1 MKKKEKGFDAIDVI
15 LNVTNFFKW
24 KVIWKMIRKMKKV
37 KINMNEIKEIILK
50 FWVNLSIK
58 KELNINQIFDF
69 MFKNKIMG
77 VLENLKKKTSILV

>member
-1 MKKKEKGFDAIDVI
+1 
-15 LNVTNFFKW
+15 
-24 KVIWKMIRKMKKV
+24 MKKV

-77 VLENLKKKTSILV
+77 VLENLKRKPLFWYNRKINKY

>member
-1 MKKKEKGFDAIDVI
+1 
-15 LNVTNFFKW
+15 
-24 KVIWKMIRKMKKV
+24 MKKV

-77 VLENLKKKTSILV
+77 ILENLKKKTSILV

>member
-1 MKKKEKGFDAIDVI
+1 
-15 LNVTNFFKW
+15 
-24 KVIWKMIRKMKKV
+24 MKKV
-37 KINMNEIKEIILK
+37 KINVNEIKEIILK

>member
-1 MKKKEKGFDAIDVI
+1 
-15 LNVTNFFKW
+15 
-24 KVIWKMIRKMKKV
+24 MKKV

-69 MFKNKIMG
+69 MFKNKITG

>member
-1 MKKKEKGFDAIDVI
+1 
-15 LNVTNFFKW
+15 
-24 KVIWKMIRKMKKV
+24 MKKV

>member
-1 MKKKEKGFDAIDVI
+1 
-15 LNVTNFFKW
+15 
-24 KVIWKMIRKMKKV
+24 MKKV

-50 FWVNLSIK
+50 FWVNLLIK

>member
-1 MKKKEKGFDAIDVI
+1 
-15 LNVTNFFKW
+15 
-24 KVIWKMIRKMKKV
+24 
-37 KINMNEIKEIILK
+37 MNEIKEIILK

-58 KELNINQIFDF
+58 KELNINLIFDF